1 MDFDKIPN
9 YPKPK
14 EQVDEIIFLLKKS
27 FLTQKLADDEIS
39 KIAGAMQPRNFKA
52 NDLIIKYGDVGKE
65 YFVLA
70 KGDVKVTVYNKD
82 VKTDDPDLENKI

>member
-82 VKTDDPDLENKI
+82 VKPDDPDLENKI